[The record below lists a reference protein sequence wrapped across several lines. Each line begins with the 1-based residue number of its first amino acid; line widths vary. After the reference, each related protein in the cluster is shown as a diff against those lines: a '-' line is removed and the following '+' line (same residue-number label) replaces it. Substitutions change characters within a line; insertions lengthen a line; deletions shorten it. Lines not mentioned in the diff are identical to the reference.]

1 MLIWTWLHLRKGS
14 SEYQQR
20 MDIFTMRV
28 KKAELLNSQP
38 GLWKIGPSKLWM
50 RRYWVEW
57 YWIDALIYM
66 DHHELP
72 QQVVCWTCL
81 VLCLCHE
88 TCNFE
93 FGASKLQAVVGK
105 LEPPHLQTTL
115 HRFGCILW
123 DLRFGCMKNL
133 TGLMLSL
140 ILCVRLY
147 KCLPR
152 GHLITPW
159 WGVGTAQGLERHGTP
174 RRIPW
179 QPQARERVELVSLVR
194 GRMGV
199 HPHKQTWFF
208 PGFST
213 LFLVLRFACLETW
226 PGAIINRIIGNMSY
240 TIYTW

>member
-81 VLCLCHE
+81 VFVPLSWNLQLRVWGIE
-88 TCNFE
+88 VAGRGWTA
-93 FGASKLQAVVGK
+93 GASAFADYTPQVWMHFVGSK
-105 LEPPHLQTTL
+105 VWMHEKFDWPHSVTDSMWPFTSP
-115 HRFGCILW
+115 
-123 DLRFGCMKNL
+123 M
-133 TGLMLSL
+133 
-140 ILCVRLY
+140 VRSWHSSRAG
-147 KCLPR
+147 KAWHPAADPMATS
-152 GHLITPW
+152 GA
-159 WGVGTAQGLERHGTP
+159 G
-174 RRIPW
+174 
-179 QPQARERVELVSLVR
+179 RVFVSLVR

>member
-123 DLRFGCMKNL
+123 DLRFGCYEKFDRPHAVTDSMCETL
-133 TGLMLSL
+133 QM
-140 ILCVRLY
+140 
-147 KCLPR
+147 PP
-152 GHLITPW
+152 PW
-159 WGVGTAQGLERHGTP
+159 PPHHRWGVGTAQGLERHGTP

-179 QPQARERVELVSLVR
+179 QPQAREGCSFRWFEVGWGCIPTNKR
-194 GRMGV
+194 GSFQGFLL
-199 HPHKQTWFF
+199 FF
-208 PGFST
+208 WCCG
-213 LFLVLRFACLETW
+213 LRAWKPDPAL
-226 PGAIINRIIGNMSY
+226 
-240 TIYTW
+240 